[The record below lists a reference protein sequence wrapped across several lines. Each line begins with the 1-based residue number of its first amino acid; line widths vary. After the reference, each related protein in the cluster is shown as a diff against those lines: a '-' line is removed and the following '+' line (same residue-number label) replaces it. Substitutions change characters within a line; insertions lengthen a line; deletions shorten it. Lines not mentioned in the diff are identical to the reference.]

1 MGDRC
6 DRQGGCRRLSAGRD
20 RLTRTRAECRGRSG
34 SSNCGC
40 RGAGSLCWRRG
51 RLLGSRTQA
60 SRCRHRSGRDRGSRS
75 ARRLCGRRGRLLGTW
90 TQASRCGDRAG
101 SDHGCRCAGAAGLL
115 GQCGRIGRGLRRR
128 WCLGRRRAGP
138 LRSIRL
144 SNRRNR
150 SERRCGGGR
159 RNLLSRRCSSR
170 RRNPLSGGDCRGR
183 RNLLSRRCSGR
194 RRGPLSGRNRRG
206 RRNALSG
213 RCRRSRRRVLSRGN
227 RCGRRCVLGG
237 RCRCSRRM
245 LLGRRRVRR
254 ARPALLAGR
263 GLARTLARRAALL
276 VLRIGRLGHPP
287 SVIQGNRVAGAV
299 RRRDDGQHCC
309 GDEKRRSCHAVGP
322 PDGSCTPVP

>member
-1 MGDRC
+1 
-6 DRQGGCRRLSAGRD
+6 
-20 RLTRTRAECRGRSG
+20 
-34 SSNCGC
+34 
-40 RGAGSLCWRRG
+40 
-51 RLLGSRTQA
+51 
-60 SRCRHRSGRDRGSRS
+60 
-75 ARRLCGRRGRLLGTW
+75 
-90 TQASRCGDRAG
+90 
-101 SDHGCRCAGAAGLL
+101 
-115 GQCGRIGRGLRRR
+115 
-128 WCLGRRRAGP
+128 LGRRRAGP

-206 RRNALSG
+206 RRNALSR

-263 GLARTLARRAALL
+263 DLARTLARRAALL

-322 PDGSCTPVP
+322 PDGSGARRSHDSAHSRNEIGAGCMQQCQQHDKPTAAGGSPPRTANRSAVATT